1 MKVTLFMAM
10 SLNGIIAR
18 KNGEEDFL
26 SHDNWNSVSELVKS
40 FQNFIIGRKTF
51 EVVKK
56 WTDGYNFDDFKDVM
70 KVVVSGNRNYKLDE
84 EYILA
89 SNPKEALEI
98 LKEDGFNKILIIG
111 GSGFNSSFAKEK
123 LIDEVILNVES
134 VIIGEGIPLF
144 SSNDFDLNLKL
155 INVKKLPNDIIR
167 LHYKVTK

>member
-18 KNGEEDFL
+18 KNGDEDFL
-26 SHDNWNSVSELVKS
+26 SHDNWNSFSELVKS

-51 EVVKK
+51 EAVKK
-56 WTDGYNFDDFKDVM
+56 WNDGYNFDDFKDA
-70 KVVVSGNRNYKLDE
+70 KKIVVSRNQNYKLDE
-84 EYILA
+84 GYILA
-89 SNPKEALEI
+89 SNPKEALET
-98 LKEDGFNKILIIG
+98 LKDNGFNKILITG
-111 GSGFNSSFAKEK
+111 GSGLNASFAKDN

-144 SSNDFDLNLKL
+144 SSNEFDLNLKL
-155 INVKKLPNDIIR
+155 IDVKKLPNDIVQ

>member
-18 KNGEEDFL
+18 KNGDEDFL
-26 SHDNWNSVSELVKS
+26 SHDNWNSFSELVKS

-51 EVVKK
+51 EAVKK
-56 WTDGYNFDDFKDVM
+56 WNDGYNFDDFKDAV
-70 KVVVSGNRNYKLDE
+70 KVVVSSDQNYKLDDGHR
-84 EYILA
+84 LA

-98 LKEDGFNKILIIG
+98 LKENEFNNVLITG
-111 GSGFNSSFAKEK
+111 GAGLNSSFAKAN

-144 SSNDFDLNLKL
+144 SSNDFDLKLKL
-155 INVKKLPNDIIR
+155 VDIKKLPNDIVQ

>member
-18 KNGEEDFL
+18 KNGDEDFL
-26 SHDNWNSVSELVKS
+26 SHDNWNSLSELVKS

-51 EVVKK
+51 EAVKK
-56 WTDGYNFDDFKDVM
+56 WDEGYNFDDFKDA
-70 KVVVSGNRNYKLDE
+70 KKIIVSRNQNYKLDE
-84 EYILA
+84 GYILA

-98 LKEDGFNKILIIG
+98 LKDNGFNKILITG
-111 GSGFNSSFAKEK
+111 GSGLNSSFAKEN

-155 INVKKLPNDIIR
+155 VDVKKLSNDIVR